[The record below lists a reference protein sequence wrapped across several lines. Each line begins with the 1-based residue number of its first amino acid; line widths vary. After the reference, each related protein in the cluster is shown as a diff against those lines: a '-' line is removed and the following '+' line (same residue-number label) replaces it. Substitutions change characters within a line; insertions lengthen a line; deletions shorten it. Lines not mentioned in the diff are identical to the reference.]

1 MTVRPIDLYASSI
14 RLHHGGQVHAKQRTM
29 DPERDGWQLN
39 AFYVE
44 TDADVH
50 ADHWEVHP
58 DADEVVS
65 CRV

>member
-1 MTVRPIDLYASSI
+1 
-14 RLHHGGQVHAKQRTM
+14 M
-29 DPERDGWQLN
+29 DPERGGWQLN

-44 TDADVH
+44 TAADVH